1 MKCTQQ
7 TYAYDPYSVRVT
19 RVTSFWQSL
28 HRSVWYVQDVYLQ
41 RALVLPV
48 LDAELLWI
56 FTSPF
61 SADHHEGPGRASIHH
76 TSPASALTKS
86 CSDQDDTDDCLE
98 GHVELGTLAALHWY
112 TYSVNALAKIC
123 LHYNRV
129 TDQISTW

>member
-61 SADHHEGPGRASIHH
+61 SEQNLVFVDEQMVILLATLIPLILLDFFLPSPGH
-76 TSPASALTKS
+76 
-86 CSDQDDTDDCLE
+86 
-98 GHVELGTLAALHWY
+98 
-112 TYSVNALAKIC
+112 
-123 LHYNRV
+123 
-129 TDQISTW
+129 ISSNSRYLLKRIAC